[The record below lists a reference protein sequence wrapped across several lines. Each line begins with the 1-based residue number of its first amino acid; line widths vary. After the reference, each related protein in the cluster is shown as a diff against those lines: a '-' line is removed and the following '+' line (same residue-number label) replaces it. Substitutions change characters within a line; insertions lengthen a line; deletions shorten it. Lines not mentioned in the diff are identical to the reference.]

1 MRSVSSRLRGLWHSV
16 VDYRVENPG
25 LKLLALLLATLL
37 FAISRQP
44 ISDVR
49 LVGVQLEYRGL
60 AQGLEIS
67 GGEVNETVSVRL
79 RGPRDI
85 VRNIMPNQIA
95 VVADMTNKESGD
107 RVIQLKTRDVS
118 APEGIEV
125 LQIDPGTIRLRIEP
139 TTRKRVKVDPDV
151 VGQVKD
157 GFEIYRVTINPPIVE
172 IQGPESQVAQVE
184 SVSTE
189 SIQLFERTSSFVA
202 SVDVDHP
209 NHSIR
214 VVTPGLISLAFEIG
228 EVRSHRKLSVP
239 VSLAGQDA
247 RARLLTPA
255 VMVELYGPRTLLDSL
270 TPERIRVEIQASG
283 AEGADGQVVPKVVLP
298 AEIRNRVEI
307 TSLTPPEV
315 RFKP

>member
-1 MRSVSSRLRGLWHSV
+1 MRLRGIWHSIV
-16 VDYRVENPG
+16 NYRVENPG
-25 LKLLALLLATLL
+25 LKLLALVLATLL

-44 ISDVR
+44 ISEVR

-79 RGPRDI
+79 RGPRDL
-85 VRNIMPNQIA
+85 VRNIMPNQVA
-95 VVADMTNKESGD
+95 VVADMSNKEPGD

-125 LQIDPGTIRLRIEP
+125 LQIDPGTIRLRLEP
-139 TTRKRVKVDPDV
+139 TTRKRVKVVPDL
-151 VGQVKD
+151 VGQVKE
-157 GFEIYRVTINPPIVE
+157 GFEIYHVSIDPPMVE

-189 SIQLFERTSSFVA
+189 SIQLFERTSSFAA
-202 SVDVDHP
+202 SVDADHP

-214 VVTPGLISLAFEIG
+214 VVTQRLISLSFEIG
-228 EVRSHRKLSVP
+228 ESRSHRKLTVP
-239 VSLAGQDA
+239 VSWESAGS
-247 RARLLTPA
+247 RLLTPT
-255 VMVELYGPRTLLDSL
+255 VTVDLYGPRTLIESIA
-270 TPERIRVEIQASG
+270 PESVRVEMQS
-283 AEGADGQVVPKVVLP
+283 AEVTGDEGHGVPKVILP

-307 TSLTPPEV
+307 TGMTPPEI
-315 RFKP
+315 RFKR

>member
-1 MRSVSSRLRGLWHSV
+1 MRSVSSRLRGFWQSIINH
-16 VDYRVENPG
+16 RIENPG
-25 LKLLALLLATLL
+25 LKLLALVLATLL

-95 VVADMTNKESGD
+95 VVADMSNKEPGD

-125 LQIDPGTIRLRIEP
+125 LQIDPGTIRLRLEP
-139 TTRKRVKVDPDV
+139 TTRKRVKVEPDV
-151 VGQVKD
+151 VGKVRE
-157 GFEIYRVTINPPIVE
+157 GYEIYRVTIDPSFVE

-189 SIQLFERTSSFVA
+189 SIQLFERTSSFVV

-209 NHSIR
+209 NHAIR
-214 VVTPGLISLAFEIG
+214 VVTPGLISLSFEIG
-228 EVRSHRKLSVP
+228 EVRSRRTLSVP
-239 VSLAGQDA
+239 VSLVGPDAGA
-247 RARLLTPA
+247 RVLTPA
-255 VMVELYGPRTLLDSL
+255 VMVELFGPRTLIDSL
-270 TPERIRVEIQASG
+270 TPDRIRVEIQSSDATG
-283 AEGADGQVVPKVVLP
+283 NEGQAAPKVILP
-298 AEIRNRVEI
+298 VEIRNKVEV
-307 TSLTPPEV
+307 TSLTPAEV
-315 RFKP
+315 RFRR

>member
-1 MRSVSSRLRGLWHSV
+1 MRSVSSRLRGFWHSIIN
-16 VDYRVENPG
+16 YRVENPG

-60 AQGLEIS
+60 PQGLEIS

-95 VVADMTNKESGD
+95 VVADMSNKEPGD
-107 RVIQLKTRDVS
+107 RVVQLKTRDVS

-139 TTRKRVKVDPDV
+139 TTRKRVKVDPEV

-157 GFEIYRVTINPPIVE
+157 GYEIYRVTIDPPIVE

-189 SIQLFERTSSFVA
+189 SIQLFERTGSFVA

-214 VVTPGLISLAFEIG
+214 VVTPGLISMAFEIG
-228 EVRSHRKLSVP
+228 EVRSRRKLSVP
-239 VSLAGQDA
+239 VSVVDQNAGI
-247 RARLLTPA
+247 RLLTPT
-255 VMVELYGPRTLLDSL
+255 VTVELYGPRTLLDSL
-270 TPERIRVEIQASG
+270 TPERIRVEIQTSG
-283 AEGADGQVVPKVVLP
+283 DDGDEGHAVPRVVLP
-298 AEIRNRVEI
+298 VDIRNRIEV
-307 TSLTPPEV
+307 TSLTPAEV
-315 RFKP
+315 RFRR

>member
-1 MRSVSSRLRGLWHSV
+1 MRSVSSRLRSLWHSIIN
-16 VDYRVENPG
+16 YRVENPG

-95 VVADMTNKESGD
+95 VIADMSNKEPGD

-139 TTRKRVKVDPDV
+139 TTRKRVKVAPDV
-151 VGQVKD
+151 VGTVKD
-157 GFEIYRVTINPPIVE
+157 GYEIYRVSIDPPIVE
-172 IQGPESQVAQVE
+172 IQGPESQVAKVE

-202 SVDVDHP
+202 TVDVDHP

-214 VVTPGLISLAFEIG
+214 VVTPGLISLSFEIG
-228 EVRSHRKLSVP
+228 EVRSRRKLSVP
-239 VSLAGQDA
+239 VSIVDQNAGT
-247 RARLLTPA
+247 RLLTPS
-255 VMVELYGPRTLLDSL
+255 VMVELYGPHTLLDSL
-270 TPERIRVEIQASG
+270 TPEQIRVEIQPGGG
-283 AEGADGQVVPKVVLP
+283 AGDDGSAVPRVVLP
-298 AEIRNRVEI
+298 AEMRNRIEV
-307 TSLTPPEV
+307 TSLTPAEV
-315 RFKP
+315 RYRR

>member
-1 MRSVSSRLRGLWHSV
+1 MRSVSSRIRGLWHAIIN
-16 VDYRVENPG
+16 YRVENPG
-25 LKLLALLLATLL
+25 LKLLAVLLATLL

-44 ISDVR
+44 VSDVR

-79 RGPRDI
+79 RGPRDV

-95 VVADMTNKESGD
+95 VVADMSNKEPGD

-139 TTRKRVKVDPDV
+139 TTRKRVKVEPDI
-151 VGQVKD
+151 VGQVKE
-157 GFEIYRVTINPPIVE
+157 GYELYRVTIDPPIVE

-189 SIQLFERTSSFVA
+189 SVQLYDRSAPFRA

-214 VVTPGLISLAFEIG
+214 VVTPGLISLSFEVG
-228 EVRSHRKLSVP
+228 EVRAQRKINVP
-239 VSLAGQDA
+239 VQWLDQNSGS
-247 RARLLTPA
+247 RLLTPVVA
-255 VMVELYGPRTLLDSL
+255 VELSGPRAVLDAI
-270 TPERIRVEIQASG
+270 TPEQVRVELRTGSATAG
-283 AEGADGQVVPKVVLP
+283 EGDAIPNVVLP
-298 AEIRNRVEI
+298 ASLNGRIEVR
-307 TSLTPPEV
+307 SLTPPEV
-315 RFKP
+315 KFRR